1 MSNEQNDQNVSR
13 RGFLKVAAATAVAA
27 TATGA
32 GAALLK
38 KPTQSLPTASVPQTA
53 PVASVS
59 PVTQAVTH
67 ASGETGTDLLARL
80 AEVQAEN
87 VRLQAALDAAQRRL
101 ESLQQ
106 VNGDNDSAAETLAM
120 ELQSANQRV
129 SVLSGL
135 VALYEELEEID
146 VSDTV
151 DQGLAAVSTTLV
163 GLLEKVPTLTEGI
176 EIGQQALTNVEMH
189 IPLLENGRSW
199 LVSHLERLQAY
210 FDAVANLLEKAVDTV
225 GPFLQMLNQWFQDVL
240 KWLPFNLG
248 QRASEIMQALTDLLA
263 ETPHTISGLNTNIIQ
278 PLDVWLGGETGDVPL
293 HQTLI
298 KPVREQVLAKASET
312 VAQVQQVDTVY
323 QTQLA
328 EPAQRAFDSRRAIRQ
343 QIAEYRQQHEV

>member
-38 KPTQSLPTASVPQTA
+38 KPTQSLPAASVPQTA
-53 PVASVS
+53 PVAPVS

-67 ASGETGTDLLARL
+67 ANGETGTDLLARL
-80 AEVQAEN
+80 AEAQAEN

-106 VNGDNDSAAETLAM
+106 VNDDNDSTAETLTM

-151 DQGLAAVSTTLV
+151 DQGLAAVSTTLAD
-163 GLLEKVPTLTEGI
+163 LLEKVPTLTEGI
-176 EIGQQALTNVEMH
+176 EIGQQALANVEMH

-199 LVSHLERLQAY
+199 LVSHLDRLQAY

-248 QRASEIMQALTDLLA
+248 QRASEVMQALTDLLA

-278 PLDVWLGGETGDVPL
+278 PLDVWLGGETDDVPL
-293 HQTLI
+293 RQNLI
-298 KPVREQVLAKASET
+298 KPMREQVLARASET
-312 VAQVQQVDTVY
+312 ASQAQQVDTVY
-323 QTQLA
+323 QTELA
-328 EPAQRAFDSRRAIRQ
+328 EPVQRAIDSRRAIRQ